1 MAPDVRPFSVTSKSV
16 FSIAVPMTLAFMTTP
31 LLGMADT
38 AIVGQFADAAL
49 IGGLAIATLI
59 FALLFGMFNFLRAAT
74 TGLVAQ
80 ALGRHDEIEQQAVFW
95 RSIAIA
101 VLAGCLLIA
110 LYPLILSAGLYL
122 MDVSAN
128 VSNAASEYFKIRMF
142 SAPATL
148 MNFAILGYVL
158 GKGQGRLGLLLQT
171 LINGSNIVLSFY
183 LGLKL
188 QWGIQGVAYGTF
200 FAEYLGVVV
209 GLFIILRSFK
219 ITKRPAFSYIFNVQ
233 ASKKLMAL
241 NGDIMIRSLALVG
254 AFAWFTRVGGQF
266 GDTTLAANA
275 ILINFLL
282 LAGYLLDGFATAAEQ
297 MAGRAIGANYREG
310 FIKTIKLTLYWGFA
324 LAAVMMLLL
333 VAFGPLIINIT
344 TTEPVVRDISY
355 EYYLWAALISVTGV
369 LAFQMDGIFIGA
381 TWSSDMRNMMLISL
395 VIFVVASIYLADIWG
410 NHGLWLSLNLFM
422 LIRGISLS
430 LILPQKIKTIFL
442 A

>member
-1 MAPDVRPFSVTSKSV
+1 
-16 FSIAVPMTLAFMTTP
+16 
-31 LLGMADT
+31 
-38 AIVGQFADAAL
+38 
-49 IGGLAIATLI
+49 
-59 FALLFGMFNFLRAAT
+59 
-74 TGLVAQ
+74 
-80 ALGRHDEIEQQAVFW
+80 
-95 RSIAIA
+95 
-101 VLAGCLLIA
+101 LAGCLLIA

-209 GLFIILRSFK
+209 GLFIVLRSFK

-310 FIKTIKLTLYWGFA
+310 FIKIIKLTLYWGFA

-395 VIFVVASIYLADIWG
+395 VIFVVTSIYLADIWG

>member
-1 MAPDVRPFSVTSKSV
+1 
-16 FSIAVPMTLAFMTTP
+16 MTLAFMTTP

-80 ALGRHDEIEQQAVFW
+80 ALGRDDAIEQQAVFW
-95 RSIAIA
+95 RSMTIA
-101 VLAGCLLIA
+101 VLAGCVLIA
-110 LYPLILSAGLYL
+110 LYPLILSTGLFL

-128 VSNAASEYFKIRMF
+128 VSSAASEYFKIRMF

-171 LINGSNIVLSFY
+171 LINGSNIILSFY
-183 LGLKL
+183 LGLTL

-200 FAEYLGVVV
+200 FAEYLGVIV
-209 GLFIILRSFK
+209 GLFVVLRSYK
-219 ITKRPAFSYIFNVQ
+219 HAERPEFAYIFNVQ

-310 FIKTIKLTLYWGFA
+310 FMKTVKLTLLWGFA
-324 LAAVMMLLL
+324 LAGIMMLVLI
-333 VAFGPLIINIT
+333 AFGPLIINIT
-344 TTEPVVRDISY
+344 TTEPVVREIAY

-395 VIFVVASIYLADIWG
+395 VIFVVASILLADIWG

-422 LIRGISLS
+422 LIRGVSLGM
-430 LILPQKIKTIFL
+430 ILPRKIKTIFSI
-442 A
+442 